1 MSTDRTPTPP
11 EAAARETIL
20 VVDDAVA
27 NRKMLKAV
35 LEQAGFDVVLANDG
49 SLALTELAKKVPTLV
64 LLDYMM
70 PTMDGP
76 TMLRI
81 MRKKHAVKE
90 VPVIML
96 TASDLPKHIEDAFN
110 AGADDYITKPVDTR
124 ILVARV
130 RSLIRARADRAKAQ
144 SAHNAEAQRDALQ
157 SELED
162 ARKTQRSQL
171 PKMPQER
178 PGWRIGGVVIPS
190 GEVGGDLFDVID
202 GPYGYPVAALIDVS
216 GHGVSAGMVASS
228 VKSSLRLLLRDH
240 PIDEAMTQLNAHLCD
255 EASGLYACAAL
266 IVLGRA
272 EVAIVNA
279 GLPPIAVVRDSK
291 IISTVCACGVPPGLL
306 SGQSYIV
313 ERFPIEVGDRILVM
327 SDGLTEPFGLA
338 DDIALSVE
346 RLKLLATVPGET
358 IEALD
363 VRLHERVR
371 SVFVET
377 ETIQPDDATLLYLE
391 RRDT

>member
-1 MSTDRTPTPP
+1 MTIDRTPTPP
-11 EAAARETIL
+11 EATAKETIL

-35 LEQAGFDVVLANDG
+35 LEQAGFEVLLANDG
-49 SLALTELAKKVPTLV
+49 SQALTELAKRVPTLV
-64 LLDYMM
+64 LLDFMM

-81 MRKKHAVKE
+81 MRKKQAVKD

-144 SAHNAEAQRDALQ
+144 SAQSAEAQRDALQ
-157 SELED
+157 SELDD

-190 GEVGGDLFDVID
+190 GEVGGDLFDIID
-202 GPYGYPVAALIDVS
+202 GPYGYPVAVLIDVS

-240 PIDEAMTQLNAHLCD
+240 AIDDAMTQLNAHLCD
-255 EASGLYACAAL
+255 EQSGHYACAAL

-279 GLPPIAVVRDSK
+279 GLPPIGVLRG
-291 IISTVCACGVPPGLL
+291 STIVAKVDACGVPPGLL
-306 SGQSYIV
+306 AGQSYVV
-313 ERFPIEVGDRILVM
+313 ERFPIEAGDRIVVV

-338 DDIALSVE
+338 DEIEQSLE
-346 RLKLLATVPGET
+346 RLRLLERVHDEAL
-358 IEALD
+358 EALD
-363 VRLHERVR
+363 ARLNDRVR
-371 SVFVET
+371 QVFAET
-377 ETIQPDDATLLYLE
+377 DTRQPDDATLLYLE
-391 RRDT
+391 RRDA

>member
-1 MSTDRTPTPP
+1 MTTERTPTPP
-11 EAAARETIL
+11 EGTARESIL

-35 LEQAGFDVVLANDG
+35 LEQAGFEVLLASDG
-49 SLALTELAKKVPTLV
+49 SLALTELAKRVPTLV
-64 LLDYMM
+64 LLDFMM

-81 MRKKHAVKE
+81 MRKKQAVRD

-130 RSLIRARADRAKAQ
+130 RSLIRARADRAKAETAQ
-144 SAHNAEAQRDALQ
+144 SAQAQRDALQ

-171 PKMPQER
+171 PRMPQMR

-190 GEVGGDLFDVID
+190 GEVGGDLFDIID

-240 PIDEAMTQLNAHLCD
+240 AIDEAMTQLNAHLCD
-255 EASGLYACAAL
+255 EHSGHYVCAAL

-272 EVAIVNA
+272 EIAIVNA
-279 GLPPIAVVRDSK
+279 GLPPIGVVRDGEIVAK
-291 IISTVCACGVPPGLL
+291 VDACGVPPGLL
-306 SGQSYIV
+306 AGQHYLV
-313 ERFPIEVGDRILVM
+313 ERFPVAVGDRIIVV

-338 DDIALSVE
+338 DEIGESLARLRLLTAVE
-346 RLKLLATVPGET
+346 GET
-358 IEALD
+358 LEALD
-363 VRLHERVR
+363 ARLNARVR
-371 SVFVET
+371 SVFAET
-377 ETIQPDDATLLYLE
+377 DTKQPDDATLLYLE
-391 RRDT
+391 RHDE

>member
-1 MSTDRTPTPP
+1 
-11 EAAARETIL
+11 
-20 VVDDAVA
+20 
-27 NRKMLKAV
+27 MLKAV
-35 LEQAGFDVVLANDG
+35 LEQAGFEVLLANDG
-49 SLALTELAKKVPTLV
+49 SQALTELAKRVPTLV
-64 LLDYMM
+64 LLDFMM

-81 MRKKHAVKE
+81 MRKKQAVKD

-144 SAHNAEAQRDALQ
+144 AAQSAEAQRDALQ
-157 SELED
+157 SELDD

-178 PGWRIGGVVIPS
+178 PGWRIGGALVPS

-240 PIDEAMTQLNAHLCD
+240 AIDEAMTQLNAHLCD
-255 EASGLYACAAL
+255 EQSGHYVCAAL

-279 GLPPIAVVRDSK
+279 GLPPIGVVRGSQIVAKVD
-291 IISTVCACGVPPGLL
+291 ACGVPPGLL
-306 SGQSYIV
+306 SGQSYLV
-313 ERFPIEVGDRILVM
+313 ERFPIAAGDRIMVV

-338 DDIALSVE
+338 DEIEQSLE
-346 RLKLLATVPGET
+346 RLRLLERPEGESL
-358 IEALD
+358 EALD
-363 VRLHERVR
+363 ARLNERVR
-371 SVFVET
+371 QVFVET
-377 ETIQPDDATLLYLE
+377 DTKQPDDATLLYLE
-391 RRDT
+391 RRDA

>member
-1 MSTDRTPTPP
+1 MTADRTPTPP
-11 EAAARETIL
+11 EAAVKESIL

-35 LEQAGFDVVLANDG
+35 LEQAGFEVLLANDG
-49 SLALTELAKKVPTLV
+49 SQALTELAKRVPTLV
-64 LLDYMM
+64 LLDFMM

-81 MRKKHAVKE
+81 MRKKQAVKD

-144 SAHNAEAQRDALQ
+144 AAQSAEAQRDALQ
-157 SELED
+157 SELDD

-178 PGWRIGGVVIPS
+178 PGWRIGGALVPS

-240 PIDEAMTQLNAHLCD
+240 AIDEAMTQLNAHLCD
-255 EASGLYACAAL
+255 EQSGHYVCAAL

-279 GLPPIAVVRDSK
+279 GLPPIGVVRGSQIVAKVD
-291 IISTVCACGVPPGLL
+291 ACGVPPGLL
-306 SGQSYIV
+306 SGQSYLV
-313 ERFPIEVGDRILVM
+313 ERFPIAAGDRIMVV

-338 DDIALSVE
+338 DEIEQSLE
-346 RLKLLATVPGET
+346 RLRLLERPEGESL
-358 IEALD
+358 EALD
-363 VRLHERVR
+363 ARLNERVR
-371 SVFVET
+371 QVFVET
-377 ETIQPDDATLLYLE
+377 DTKQPDDATLLYLE
-391 RRDT
+391 RRDA